1 MCLNHQI
8 ANFDNHKADDFADRL
23 VTALNEGALCG
34 MLSIGHRTKLFDHM
48 DGQAPKTSQSIAKLA
63 NLNERYVREWLNA
76 LVVSKVIDYIPEDKT
91 YYLSD
96 EHAAYLTRRSTEGNI
111 SVFAQYI
118 PMMGTVEDDIV
129 DCFKNGGGVPYEK
142 FPRFHEVMAED
153 SGQTVL
159 SSLEEHILPLIAGLS
174 DKLEKGI
181 RVLDVGCGRGR
192 AINLL
197 AGLYPNSEFTGIDL
211 SQEAIDYAQQE
222 AKKQNL
228 NNVTFLA
235 KDLSD
240 FDKDSNKNKADNK
253 FDFITTFDAVHD
265 QAKPLNVL
273 KGINNVLKDNGIYL
287 MQDIHGSSE
296 VQNNMDH
303 PVGPLLYSLS
313 TTHCMTVSLAQGG
326 EGLGTM
332 WGREKATEL
341 LNAAGFTQIRIE
353 QLEHDFQND
362 YYIIQK

>member
-1 MCLNHQI
+1 MCLNHQL
-8 ANFDNHKADDFADRL
+8 ANFDKHKSDGFSDRL
-23 VTALNEGALCG
+23 ITALNKGALCV
-34 MLSIGHRTKLFDHM
+34 MLSIGHRTRLFDQL
-48 DGQAPKTSQSIAKLA
+48 DGQPPMTSKSLAKQA
-63 NLNERYVREWLNA
+63 GLNERYVREWLNA
-76 LVVSKVIDYIPEDKT
+76 LVVSHVVDYLPEDKT
-91 YYLSD
+91 YYLPS

-118 PMMGTVEDDIV
+118 PMMGAVEDDIV
-129 DCFKNGGGVPYEK
+129 ECFKNGGGVPYEK

-159 SSLEEHILPLIAGLS
+159 SSLEEYVLALIPGLT

-192 AINLL
+192 ALNLL
-197 AGLYPNSEFTGIDL
+197 AGLYPNSEFVGIDL
-211 SQEAIDYAQQE
+211 STDAIDYAKQE
-222 AKKQNL
+222 ANQQKL
-228 NNVTFLA
+228 NNVIFLA
-235 KDLSD
+235 KDLTD
-240 FDKDSNKNKADNK
+240 FDKDNPDEQ

-273 KGINNVLKDNGIYL
+273 KGINNALKENGTYL

-296 VQNNMDH
+296 VHNNMDH
-303 PVGPLLYSLS
+303 PVGPLLYTLS

-332 WGREKATEL
+332 WGREKAIEL
-341 LNAAGFTQIRIE
+341 LNAAGFSQIRIE

-362 YYIIQK
+362 YYIIHK